1 MTASI
6 ESTGGAARRRAPID
20 LAAIERAAA
29 PFGANRTLPAEAYI
43 SPEVF
48 AWERTHFFEASWA
61 CVGRSADLAEPGS
74 QKAFD
79 IGGEGVLLVR
89 DADASGTLHGFSN
102 VCRHRGHQLLQ
113 SGECTVNKA
122 IVCPYHTWTYGLDGS
137 LRGAPSFK
145 DVAGFDR
152 SEFPLVG
159 VGVAEWGG
167 WMFVNADGQAPPFE
181 EHLGN
186 LGEVVLDVYEP
197 ARLVP
202 AAVHEYTIEANWK
215 LVAENY
221 HECYHCSNLHP
232 ALCKVTPVE
241 SGLDYVPTGIW
252 AGGNME
258 LFDYAATMS
267 FDGASGGVPL
277 RGLNERKVRE
287 VQYCHLF
294 PNLLIS
300 AHPDY
305 VMTHR
310 LVPLSEGRTYIE
322 CAWLF
327 PPEAFEKDGFSPSY
341 AVDFWDV
348 TNREDWG
355 ACESVQ
361 RAAHYRGFRPGPLSS
376 RESTVYQA
384 ITMIARGYL
393 DGHLSP
399 PTVSPARLMDRSAA
413 GGAG

>member
-1 MTASI
+1 MMHENGEDRMDGIGGRGPFAPDELTSVFLPLGT
-6 ESTGGAARRRAPID
+6 STGLPARAYRSD
-20 LAAIERAAA
+20 EVFDWEIERL
-29 PFGANRTLPAEAYI
+29 FDG
-43 SPEVF
+43 
-48 AWERTHFFEASWA
+48 SWV
-61 CVGRSADLAEPGS
+61 CVGRSADLSEPGDQTAARVGS
-74 QKAFD
+74 ET
-79 IGGEGVLLVR
+79 ILLVR
-89 DADASGTLHGFSN
+89 GADGILRTFFN
-102 VCRHRGHQLLQ
+102 TCRHRGHELLEA
-113 SGECTVNKA
+113 GERVCRSTVM
-122 IVCPYHTWTYGLDGS
+122 CPYHAWVYDLDGRM
-137 LRGAPSFK
+137 RGAP
-145 DVAGFDR
+145 GFSGLDR
-152 SEFPLVG
+152 AEFGLHAARVE
-159 VGVAEWGG
+159 EWHG
-167 WMFVNADGQAPPFE
+167 WAFVNPSGDAPPLA
-181 EHLGN
+181 EHLGD
-186 LGEVVLDVYEP
+186 LEDHVRDHEPERLLVGAEHSYVVES
-197 ARLVP
+197 
-202 AAVHEYTIEANWK
+202 NWK
-215 LVAENY
+215 IAHENY

-258 LFDYAATMS
+258 LFDFAATMS
-267 FDGASGGVPL
+267 FDGSSGGVPL
-277 RGLNERKVRE
+277 RGLDERKVRE

-327 PPEAFEKDGFSPSY
+327 PPEAFDRDGFSPAY

-361 RAAHYRGFRPGPLSS
+361 RAAHYRGFQPGPLSS

-384 ITMIARGYL
+384 ITVIARGYL

-399 PTVSPARLMDRSAA
+399 PRVSPARLMDPAAA
-413 GGAG
+413 GGA